1 MCHRYRPARDIE
13 RLRTIFHNAP
23 AEWFEKS
30 DHRYDTV
37 YPKSTVPVYLRV
49 RGENF
54 FGNFHWGIHP
64 EWATTPGQVVNLAR
78 SEDVLSKPTWRAPFT
93 RRRCLMPATAFY
105 EPVVIDG
112 KKYQMR
118 FELKSGEPFS
128 FAAVWEKTDRFGE
141 PVNCCALL
149 TTEPNELVGEIHNRM
164 PLILPQ
170 RHYDLYLNTPPEEAG
185 RLLDIFEP
193 YPADEM
199 MGTFDSEST

>member
-13 RLRTIFHNAP
+13 KLRAIFHNAP
-23 AEWFEKS
+23 ADWFEAS

-37 YPKSTVPVYLRV
+37 YPKGHVPVFLRV
-49 RGENF
+49 NGHDYFSNF
-54 FGNFHWGIHP
+54 QWGIHP
-64 EWATTPGQVVNLAR
+64 DWAKTQAQIVNLAR
-78 SEDVLSKPTWRAPFT
+78 SEDVLSKPTWRSPFT

-105 EPVVIDG
+105 EPAVIDG

-128 FAAVWEKTDRFGE
+128 FAAIWEKTERFGA

-149 TTEPNELVGEIHNRM
+149 TTEPNELVGEVHNRM

-185 RLLDIFEP
+185 RIMEIFEP